1 MSVAHTSVPA
11 VVCQTVYAREVSIV
25 SHAPFQG
32 RIARF
37 DEPGKPFEIE
47 TVTLPDIG
55 PGEIL
60 VKVTRVNICGSDV
73 HAWHGTFA
81 TRGLGGQLPT
91 VLGHEMVGV
100 VHALGDGVHADS
112 NGAPLT
118 AGTRV
123 VFPYFFCCHTCRNCL
138 AGRRNACLNLKMAM
152 LGRADEPPYFVGGYA
167 DYFVLPAGAVLY
179 TVPDSVSDEI
189 AAGANCA
196 LSQVMYGLERV
207 AQQLGEYVVVQGA
220 GALGLYAVAVAKA
233 RGAAKVIA
241 IDGVPERL
249 ELATAFGAD
258 AVIDITETS
267 EKERA
272 KTVRALTDGQG
283 ADVVVEVVGH
293 PSAID
298 EGLKLLGQFGRYVE
312 IGNINIGRTFEFDPS
327 RFVFANKTMVG
338 VSLYDPAVLSR
349 ALDFLEQY
357 QHTLPLDRL
366 AAACYPLD
374 DINAAFAAAEDKRDV
389 RASIVP

>member
-1 MSVAHTSVPA
+1 
-11 VVCQTVYAREVSIV
+11 VYK
-25 SHAPFQG
+25 G

-37 DEPGKPFEIE
+37 DAPGKPFEIE
-47 TVTLPDIG
+47 TVSLPEVG

-60 VKVTRVNICGSDV
+60 IRVARANICGSDL

-81 TRGLGGQLPT
+81 IGGLGGQLPT
-91 VLGHEMVGV
+91 VLGHEMVGAV
-100 VHALGDGVHADS
+100 AALGDGVTADS
-112 NGAPLT
+112 DGKPL
-118 AGTRV
+118 AVGTRV
-123 VFPYFFCCHTCRNCL
+123 VFPYFFACHTCRNCL
-138 AGRRNACLNLKMAM
+138 AGRRNACQNLKMAM
-152 LGRADEPPYFVGGYA
+152 LGRADEPPYFVGGYG
-167 DYFVLPAGAVLY
+167 DYFLLPAGAVVY
-179 TVPDSVSDEI
+179 TVPDSVSDDI

-207 AQQLGEYVVVQGA
+207 DLQLGEYVVVQGA

-233 RGAAKVIA
+233 RGAARVIA

-258 AVIDITETS
+258 AVIDINELTTD
-267 EKERA
+267 KDRV
-272 KTVRALTDGQG
+272 KTVRKLTDGQG

-298 EGLKLLGQFGRYVE
+298 EGLKMLGQFGRYVE

-327 RFVFANKTMVG
+327 RFVFGNKTMVG

-349 ALDFLEQY
+349 ALTFLEQH
-357 QHTLPLDRL
+357 QDTLPFHRL
-366 AAACYPLD
+366 AAAHYSLD
-374 DINAAFAAAEDKRDV
+374 DINEAFAAAEGKRDV

>member
-1 MSVAHTSVPA
+1 MHSK
-11 VVCQTVYAREVSIV
+11 
-25 SHAPFQG
+25 SHANTSRTG

-37 DEPGKPFEIE
+37 DEPGKPFQIE
-47 TVTLPDIG
+47 TVTLPDVG

-60 VKVTRVNICGSDV
+60 VRVLRTNICGSDV

-91 VLGHEMVGV
+91 VLGHEMVGAIEV
-100 VHALGDGVHADS
+100 LGDGVTADS
-112 NGAPLT
+112 NGKSLAE
-118 AGTRV
+118 GTRV
-123 VFPYFFCCHTCRNCL
+123 VFPYFYCCHQCRNCL

-152 LGRADEPPYFVGGYA
+152 LGRADEPPYFVGGYG
-167 DYFVLPAGAVLY
+167 DYYLLPAGAVVY
-179 TVPDSVSDEI
+179 TVPDTLSDDI

-207 AQQLGEYVVVQGA
+207 DLQLGEHVVVQGA

-233 RGAAKVIA
+233 RGAANVIA

-258 AVIDITETS
+258 SVIDLNEVTTP
-267 EKERA
+267 KDRA
-272 KTVRALTDGQG
+272 KAVRKLTDGQG

-298 EGLKLLGQFGRYVE
+298 EGLQMLAQFGRYVE
-312 IGNINIGRTFEFDPS
+312 IGNINIGKTFAFDPS
-327 RFVFANKTMVG
+327 RFVFTNKTMVG

-349 ALDFLEQY
+349 ALTFLDRY
-357 QHTLPLDRL
+357 QHQLPFERL
-366 AAACYPLD
+366 AAASYSLD
-374 DINAAFAAAEDKRDV
+374 DINEAFTAADGKRDI
-389 RASIVP
+389 RASIAP

>member
-1 MSVAHTSVPA
+1 MI
-11 VVCQTVYAREVSIV
+11 E
-25 SHAPFQG
+25 G

-37 DEPGKPFEIE
+37 DEPGKPFTIE
-47 TVTLPDIG
+47 SVTLSEVG

-60 VKVTRVNICGSDV
+60 VRVLRANICGSDV

-91 VLGHEMVGV
+91 VLGHEMVGAIEV
-100 VHALGDGVHADS
+100 LGDGVSADA
-112 NGAPLT
+112 NGAPLQS
-118 AGTRV
+118 GTRV
-123 VFPYFFCCHTCRNCL
+123 VFPYFFSCHTCRSCL
-138 AGRRNACLNLKMAM
+138 AGRRNACANLTMAM
-152 LGRADEPPYFVGGYA
+152 LGRADEPPYFVGGYG
-167 DYFVLPAGAVLY
+167 DYYLLPAGAVVY
-179 TVPDSVSDEI
+179 TVPDAVSDEI

-207 AQQLGEYVVVQGA
+207 NLQLGETVVVQGA

-233 RGAAKVIA
+233 RGAATVIA
-241 IDGVPERL
+241 IDGIPERL
-249 ELATAFGAD
+249 QLAKEFGAD
-258 AVIDITETS
+258 AVIDITEVTA
-267 EKERA
+267 EKDRIKA
-272 KTVRALTDGQG
+272 VRQLTDGQG

-298 EGLKLLGQFGRYVE
+298 EGLKMLAQFGRYVE

-327 RFVFANKTMVG
+327 RFVFSNKTMVG

-349 ALDFLEQY
+349 ALTFLAEY
-357 QHTLPLDRL
+357 QDKLPFERL
-366 AAACYPLD
+366 AAAQYSLD
-374 DINAAFAAAEDKRDV
+374 DINAAFAAAENRRDV

>member
-1 MSVAHTSVPA
+1 M
-11 VVCQTVYAREVSIV
+11 

-37 DEPGKPFEIE
+37 DQPGMPFEIE

-60 VKVTRVNICGSDV
+60 VQVTRANICGSDV
-73 HAWHGTFA
+73 HAWHGSFA

-100 VHALGDGVHADS
+100 IHALGDGVRADS

-118 AGTRV
+118 PGTRV

-207 AQQLGEYVVVQGA
+207 DQQLGENVVVQGA

-233 RGAAKVIA
+233 RGAGKVIA

-258 AVIDITETS
+258 AVIDITETTDKQRS
-267 EKERA
+267 KI
-272 KTVRALTDGQG
+272 VRELTDGQG

-293 PSAID
+293 PAAID

-312 IGNINIGRTFEFDPS
+312 IGNISIGKTFEFDPS

-338 VSLYDPAVLSR
+338 VSLYDPSVLSR
-349 ALDFLEQY
+349 ALDFLAEH
-357 QHTLPLDRL
+357 QHTLPFDRL
-366 AAACYPLD
+366 ATTAYSLD
-374 DINAAFAAAEDKRDV
+374 DINTAFAAAADKRDV

>member
-1 MSVAHTSVPA
+1 M
-11 VVCQTVYAREVSIV
+11 YK
-25 SHAPFQG
+25 G

-37 DEPGKPFEIE
+37 DGPGKPFEIE
-47 TVTLPDIG
+47 TVSLPEVG

-60 VKVTRVNICGSDV
+60 IKVTRANICGSDV

-91 VLGHEMVGV
+91 VLGHEMVGAV
-100 VHALGDGVHADS
+100 EALGEGVSADS
-112 NGAPLT
+112 NGNPLGP
-118 AGTRV
+118 GTRV

-138 AGRRNACLNLKMAM
+138 AGRRNTCLNLKMAM
-152 LGRADEPPYFVGGYA
+152 LGRADEPPYFVGGYG
-167 DYFVLPAGAVLY
+167 DYYLLPAGAVVY
-179 TVPDSVSDEI
+179 TVPDSVPDDI

-207 AQQLGEYVVVQGA
+207 DLQLGEFVVVQGA

-233 RGAAKVIA
+233 RGAARVIA

-258 AVIDITETS
+258 DVIDITEVVDV
-267 EKERA
+267 KDRA
-272 KTVRALTDGQG
+272 KIVRTLTEGQG
-283 ADVVVEVVGH
+283 ADVAVEVVGH

-298 EGLKLLGQFGRYVE
+298 EGLKMLGQFGRYVE
-312 IGNINIGRTFEFDPS
+312 IGNINIGKTFEFDPS
-327 RFVFANKTMVG
+327 RFVFANKTMFG

-349 ALDFLEQY
+349 ALTFLEQH
-357 QHTLPLDRL
+357 QHRLPLYRL
-366 AAACYPLD
+366 AAACYSLD
-374 DINAAFAAAEDKRDV
+374 DINQAFAAAEGKRDV

>member
-1 MSVAHTSVPA
+1 MSPRQ
-11 VVCQTVYAREVSIV
+11 QT
-25 SHAPFQG
+25 G

-37 DEPGKPFEIE
+37 DEPGKPFEID
-47 TVTLPDIG
+47 TVPLPEVG
-55 PGEIL
+55 PGQIL
-60 VKVTRVNICGSDV
+60 IKVTRANICGSDV

-91 VLGHEMVGV
+91 VLGHEMVGSV
-100 VHALGDGVHADS
+100 AELGEGVTADS
-112 NGAPLT
+112 NGRQLGV
-118 AGTRV
+118 GTRV

-152 LGRADEPPYFVGGYA
+152 LGRADEPPYFVGGYG
-167 DYFVLPAGAVLY
+167 DYFLLPAGAVVY

-207 AQQLGEYVVVQGA
+207 EQQLGEYVVIQGA

-241 IDGVPERL
+241 IDGIPERL
-249 ELATAFGAD
+249 ELAKAFGAD
-258 AVIDITETS
+258 FVIDITEVTT

-272 KTVRALTDGQG
+272 KLVRKLTDGQG

-312 IGNINIGRTFEFDPS
+312 IGNINIGKSFEFDPS

-349 ALDFLEQY
+349 ALDFLAEH
-357 QHTLPLDRL
+357 QHRLPFERL
-366 AAACYPLD
+366 AAACYSLD
-374 DINAAFAAAEDKRDV
+374 DINDAFAAAEGRRDV

>member
-1 MSVAHTSVPA
+1 MFT
-11 VVCQTVYAREVSIV
+11 
-25 SHAPFQG
+25 G

-37 DEPGKPFEIE
+37 DAPGKPFEIE
-47 TVTLPDIG
+47 TVNLAEVG

-60 VKVTRVNICGSDV
+60 IKVTRTNICGSDL
-73 HAWHGTFA
+73 HAWHGSFA

-91 VLGHEMVGV
+91 VLGHEMVGAV
-100 VHALGDGVHADS
+100 SELGDGVTADS
-112 NGAPLT
+112 NGAPLKK
-118 AGTRV
+118 GSRV
-123 VFPYFFCCHTCRNCL
+123 VFPYFFSCHRCRNCL
-138 AGRRNACLNLKMAM
+138 AGRRNACLNLAMAM

-167 DYFVLPAGAVLY
+167 DYFLLPAGAIVY
-179 TVPDSVSDEI
+179 TVPDRVSDDI
-189 AAGANCA
+189 ASGANCA

-207 AQQLGEYVVVQGA
+207 NQQLGETVIVQGA

-233 RGAAKVIA
+233 RGAGRVIA

-258 AVIDITETS
+258 AVIDINTAATV
-267 EKERA
+267 KDRA
-272 KTVRALTDGQG
+272 KIVRDLTDGHG

-298 EGLKLLGQFGRYVE
+298 EGLKMLGQFGRYVE
-312 IGNINIGRTFEFDPS
+312 IGNINIGKTFEFDPS

-338 VSLYDPAVLSR
+338 VSLYEPPVLSR
-349 ALDFLEQY
+349 ALTFLEQH
-357 QHTLPLDRL
+357 QDTLPLHRL
-366 AAACYPLD
+366 AAAQYPLD
-374 DINAAFAAAEDKRDV
+374 GINEAFAAAEHKRDV

>member
-1 MSVAHTSVPA
+1 M
-11 VVCQTVYAREVSIV
+11 YK
-25 SHAPFQG
+25 G

-37 DEPGKPFEIE
+37 DAPGQPFEIE
-47 TVTLPDIG
+47 TVTLPEVG
-55 PGEIL
+55 PGQIL
-60 VKVTRVNICGSDV
+60 IKVNRANICGSDV

-91 VLGHEMVGV
+91 VLGHEMVGAIE
-100 VHALGDGVHADS
+100 ALGEGVTADS
-112 NGAPLT
+112 NGKPLHEG
-118 AGTRV
+118 ARV
-123 VFPYFFCCHTCRNCL
+123 VFPYFFCCHQCRNCL

-152 LGRADEPPYFVGGYA
+152 LGRADEPPYFVGGYG
-167 DYFVLPAGAVLY
+167 DYYLLPAGAVVY
-179 TVPDSVSDEI
+179 TVPDSVSDDV

-207 AQQLGEYVVVQGA
+207 DQQLGETVVVQGA

-233 RGAAKVIA
+233 RGAACVIA

-249 ELATAFGAD
+249 DLATGFGAD
-258 AVIDITETS
+258 AVIDINEAADV
-267 EKERA
+267 KDRA
-272 KTVRALTDGQG
+272 KIVRKLTDGQG

-312 IGNINIGRTFEFDPS
+312 IGNINIGKTFEFDPS
-327 RFVFANKTMVG
+327 RFVFGNKTMVG

-349 ALDFLEQY
+349 ALTFLEHH
-357 QHTLPLDRL
+357 QHRLPVDRL

-374 DINAAFAAAEDKRDV
+374 NINEAFAAAEDKRDV

>member
-1 MSVAHTSVPA
+1 M
-11 VVCQTVYAREVSIV
+11 YK
-25 SHAPFQG
+25 G

-37 DEPGKPFEIE
+37 DAPGKPFEIE
-47 TVTLPDIG
+47 TVSLPEVG
-55 PGEIL
+55 TGQIL
-60 VKVTRVNICGSDV
+60 INVTRANICGSDL

-100 VHALGDGVHADS
+100 VGALGEGVTADS
-112 NGAPLT
+112 NGAALNV
-118 AGTRV
+118 GTRV
-123 VFPYFFCCHTCRNCL
+123 VFPYFFSCHTCRNCM
-138 AGRRNACLNLKMAM
+138 AGRRSACLNLTMAM
-152 LGRADEPPYFVGGYA
+152 LGRADEPPFFVGGYG
-167 DYFVLPAGAVLY
+167 DYFLLPAGAVIY
-179 TVPDSVSDEI
+179 TVPDEVSDDI

-207 AQQLGEYVVVQGA
+207 DQQLGEIVVVQGA

-233 RGAAKVIA
+233 RGAARVVA

-258 AVIDITETS
+258 AVIDINEVTTE
-267 EKERA
+267 KDRA
-272 KTVRALTDGQG
+272 KIVRKLTDGHG

-298 EGLKLLGQFGRYVE
+298 EGLKMLGQFGRYVE
-312 IGNINIGRTFEFDPS
+312 IGNINIGKTFEFDPS
-327 RFVFANKTMVG
+327 RFVFGNKTMVG
-338 VSLYDPAVLSR
+338 VSLYDPVVLSR
-349 ALDFLEQY
+349 ALTFLEQH
-357 QHTLPLDRL
+357 QDRLPFDRL
-366 AAACYPLD
+366 AAASYSLD
-374 DINAAFAAAEDKRDV
+374 DINDAFAAAEGKRDV

>member
-1 MSVAHTSVPA
+1 MSLGPHK
-11 VVCQTVYAREVSIV
+11 
-25 SHAPFQG
+25 G

-37 DEPGKPFEIE
+37 DEPGEPFQIQEVE
-47 TVTLPDIG
+47 LPKVG

-60 VKVTRVNICGSDV
+60 VKVKRANVCGSDV

-91 VLGHEMVGV
+91 VLGHEMVGAIAV
-100 VHALGDGVHADS
+100 LGTGVSADS
-112 NGAPLT
+112 EGNPL
-118 AGTRV
+118 AEGTRV

-138 AGRRNACLNLKMAM
+138 AGRRNACVNLKMAM
-152 LGRADEPPYFVGGYA
+152 LGRADEPPYFVGGYG
-167 DYFVLPAGAVLY
+167 DYFLLPAGAVVY
-179 TVPDSVSDEI
+179 TVPDAVSDDI

-207 AQQLGEYVVVQGA
+207 DLQLGEYVVVQGA
-220 GALGLYAVAVAKA
+220 GALGLYAIAVAKA

-241 IDGVPERL
+241 IDGVSERL
-249 ELATAFGAD
+249 ELARAFGAD
-258 AVIDITETS
+258 AVIDLTEVLT
-267 EKERA
+267 A
-272 KTVRALTDGQG
+272 KDRTKAVRKLTDGQG

-298 EGLKLLGQFGRYVE
+298 EGLQMLGQFGRYVE
-312 IGNINIGRTFEFDPS
+312 IGNINIGKTFEFDPS
-327 RFVFANKTMVG
+327 RFVFGNKTMVG

-349 ALDFLEQY
+349 ALSFLEEY
-357 QHTLPLDRL
+357 QDTLPFDRL
-366 AAACYPLD
+366 AATCYSLD
-374 DINAAFAAAEDKRDV
+374 EINEAFAAAEGRRDV

>member
-1 MSVAHTSVPA
+1 MTLASGT
-11 VVCQTVYAREVSIV
+11 
-25 SHAPFQG
+25 G

-37 DEPGKPFEIE
+37 DEPGKPFEIQ
-47 TVTLPDIG
+47 TVPIPEVG
-55 PGEIL
+55 PGEVLIR
-60 VKVTRVNICGSDV
+60 VTRANICGSDV

-91 VLGHEMVGV
+91 VLGHEMIGTVAV
-100 VHALGDGVHADS
+100 LGDGVDKDS
-112 NGAPLT
+112 DGRPLEV
-118 AGTRV
+118 GTRV

-167 DYFVLPAGAVLY
+167 DFYLLPAGAVLY

-207 AQQLGEYVVVQGA
+207 DLQLGETVVVQGA

-233 RGAAKVIA
+233 RGAKTVIA

-249 ELATAFGAD
+249 ELARAFGAD
-258 AVIDITETS
+258 EVIDITTTS
-267 EKERA
+267 DKDRV
-272 KTVRALTDGQG
+272 KTVRRLTDGQG

-298 EGLKLLGQFGRYVE
+298 EGLKLLAQFGRYVE
-312 IGNINIGRTFEFDPS
+312 IGNINIGKTFEFDPS
-327 RFVFANKTMVG
+327 RFVFSNKTMVG

-349 ALDFLEQY
+349 ALAFLQEY
-357 QHTLPLDRL
+357 QDRLPFDRL
-366 AAACYPLD
+366 AAACYTLEN
-374 DINAAFAAAEDKRDV
+374 INEAFAAAEEKRDV

>member
-1 MSVAHTSVPA
+1 MTLASGT
-11 VVCQTVYAREVSIV
+11 
-25 SHAPFQG
+25 G

-37 DEPGKPFEIE
+37 DEPGKPFEIQ
-47 TVTLPDIG
+47 TVPIPEVA

-60 VKVTRVNICGSDV
+60 IRVTRANICGSDV

-91 VLGHEMVGV
+91 VLGHEMIGV
-100 VHALGDGVHADS
+100 VEVLGEGVTKDSDGR
-112 NGAPLT
+112 PLE

-123 VFPYFFCCHTCRNCL
+123 VFPYFYCCHTCRNCL

-167 DYFVLPAGAVLY
+167 DFYLLPAGAVVY

-207 AQQLGEYVVVQGA
+207 DLQLGETVVVQGA

-233 RGAAKVIA
+233 RGAKTVIA

-249 ELATAFGAD
+249 ELARAFGAD
-258 AVIDITETS
+258 EVIDITDTT
-267 EKERA
+267 EKDRV
-272 KTVRALTDGQG
+272 KTVRRLTDGQG

-298 EGLKLLGQFGRYVE
+298 EGLKLLAQFGRYIE
-312 IGNINIGRTFEFDPS
+312 IGNINIGKTFEFDPS
-327 RFVFANKTMVG
+327 RFVFSNKTMVG

-349 ALDFLEQY
+349 ALAFLAEY
-357 QHTLPLDRL
+357 QDRLPFDRL
-366 AAACYPLD
+366 AAACYSLEN
-374 DINAAFAAAEDKRDV
+374 INDAFAAAEEKRDV

>member
-1 MSVAHTSVPA
+1 MSL
-11 VVCQTVYAREVSIV
+11 
-25 SHAPFQG
+25 APFQG

-47 TVTLPDIG
+47 TVTLPDVN

-60 VKVTRVNICGSDV
+60 IKVTRANICGSDV

-81 TRGLGGQLPT
+81 TRGLGGHLPT

-100 VHALGDGVHADS
+100 IAAMGDGVRADS
-112 NGAPLT
+112 NGKALDI
-118 AGTRV
+118 GTRV
-123 VFPYFFCCHTCRNCL
+123 VFPYFFSCHTCRNCL

-152 LGRADEPPYFVGGYA
+152 LGRADEPPYFVGGYG
-167 DYFVLPAGAVLY
+167 DYFVLPAGAVVY
-179 TVPDSVSDEI
+179 TVPDSVSDDI

-207 AQQLGEYVVVQGA
+207 DQQLGEYVVVQGA

-258 AVIDITETS
+258 AVIDITEVTT

-272 KTVRALTDGQG
+272 KIVRKLTDGQG

-312 IGNINIGRTFEFDPS
+312 IGNINVGKTFDFDPS
-327 RFVFANKTMVG
+327 RFVFSNKTMVG

-349 ALDFLEQY
+349 ALAFLEKY
-357 QHTLPLDRL
+357 QHKLPFDRL
-366 AAACYPLD
+366 AAACYSLD
-374 DINAAFAAAEDKRDV
+374 NINDAFAAADAKRDV

>member
-1 MSVAHTSVPA
+1 MST
-11 VVCQTVYAREVSIV
+11 
-25 SHAPFQG
+25 APFEG

-47 TVTLPDIG
+47 TVTVPDIG

-60 VKVTRVNICGSDV
+60 IRVTRTNICGSDV

-100 VHALGDGVHADS
+100 VAALGVGVAADS
-112 NGAPLT
+112 NGKALEP
-118 AGTRV
+118 GTRV

-138 AGRRNACLNLKMAM
+138 SGRRNACLNLKMAM

-179 TVPDSVSDEI
+179 TVPDAVPDDI

-207 AQQLGEYVVVQGA
+207 DQQLGEYVVVQGA

-258 AVIDITETS
+258 AVIDITATTD
-267 EKERA
+267 KDRA
-272 KTVRALTDGQG
+272 KIVRSLTDGQG

-338 VSLYDPAVLSR
+338 VSLYDPSVLSR
-349 ALDFLEQY
+349 ALAFLEEH
-357 QHTLPLDRL
+357 QHRLPFDRL
-366 AAACYPLD
+366 AAARYSLD
-374 DINAAFAAAEDKRDV
+374 DINEAFAAAEDKRDV

>member
-1 MSVAHTSVPA
+1 M
-11 VVCQTVYAREVSIV
+11 
-25 SHAPFQG
+25 FKG

-37 DEPGKPFEIE
+37 DEPGKPFVIE
-47 TVTLPDIG
+47 TVSLPQVG

-60 VKVTRVNICGSDV
+60 IRVARTNICGSDV

-91 VLGHEMVGV
+91 VLGHEMVGAV
-100 VHALGDGVHADS
+100 EALGDGVDEDS
-112 NGAPLT
+112 NGVALQV
-118 AGTRV
+118 GTRV

-138 AGRRNACLNLKMAM
+138 TGRRNACQNLQMAM
-152 LGRADEPPYFVGGYA
+152 LGRADEPPFFVGGYG
-167 DYFVLPAGAVLY
+167 DYFVLPAGAVVY
-179 TVPDSVSDEI
+179 TVPDTVSDEI

-207 AQQLGEYVVVQGA
+207 NQQLGESVVVQGA

-233 RGAAKVIA
+233 RGAATVIA
-241 IDGVPERL
+241 IDGVSERL

-258 AVIDITETS
+258 AVIDLVEVTAP
-267 EKERA
+267 KDRA
-272 KTVRALTDGQG
+272 KLVRKMTQGQG

-293 PSAID
+293 PSAIE
-298 EGLKLLGQFGRYVE
+298 EGLQMLGQFGRYIE
-312 IGNINIGRTFEFDPS
+312 IGNINVGKTFEFDPS

-349 ALDFLEQY
+349 ALAFLEQH
-357 QHTLPLDRL
+357 QHRLPFDRL
-366 AAACYPLD
+366 AAACYSLD
-374 DINAAFAAAEDKRDV
+374 DINDAFAAAEDKRDV

>member
-1 MSVAHTSVPA
+1 M
-11 VVCQTVYAREVSIV
+11 
-25 SHAPFQG
+25 FKG

-37 DEPGKPFEIE
+37 DEPGQPFEIE
-47 TVTLPDIG
+47 TVTLPQLG

-60 VKVTRVNICGSDV
+60 IRVTRANICGSDV

-91 VLGHEMVGV
+91 VLGHEMVGAV
-100 VHALGDGVHADS
+100 EAFGDGVSTDS
-112 NGAPLT
+112 SGAALQV
-118 AGTRV
+118 GTRV

-138 AGRRNACLNLKMAM
+138 AGRRNACQNMKMAM
-152 LGRADEPPYFVGGYA
+152 LGRADEPPFFVGAYG
-167 DYFVLPAGAVLY
+167 DYFVLPAGAVVY
-179 TVPDSVSDEI
+179 TVPDAVSDAI

-207 AQQLGEYVVVQGA
+207 DQQLGESVVVQGA

-233 RGAAKVIA
+233 RGAARVIA

-249 ELATAFGAD
+249 ELATEFGAD
-258 AVIDITETS
+258 AVIDLGAVTEA
-267 EKERA
+267 KERA
-272 KTVRALTDGQG
+272 KLVRRLTEGQG

-293 PSAID
+293 PSAIE
-298 EGLKLLGQFGRYVE
+298 EGLQMLGQFGRYVE
-312 IGNINIGRTFEFDPS
+312 IGNINVGKTFQFDPS
-327 RFVFANKTMVG
+327 RFVFSNKTMVG

-349 ALDFLEQY
+349 ALTFLEQY
-357 QHTLPLDRL
+357 QDRLPFDRL
-366 AAACYPLD
+366 AASTYSLD
-374 DINAAFAAAEDKRDV
+374 DINEAFAAADRKRDV